1 MATTERTPIPRRMR
15 VGKRMYSVEVVEAL
29 IDKNCMGRVNYQNRN
44 IQIATHHS
52 PGRKIAGADI
62 RDSFWHETIHAIL
75 HDMGEDSLN
84 KNERFVTRFAN
95 RLTKAIETARF
106 E

>member
-1 MATTERTPIPRRMR
+1 VGSRT
-15 VGKRMYSVEVVEAL
+15 YSVEVVEAM
-29 IDKNCMGRVNYQNRN
+29 IEKNLMGRTYDPDRN
-44 IQIATHHS
+44 IKIGLKSNST
-52 PGRKIAGADI
+52 GRVYKPTEVHDT
-62 RDSFWHETIHAIL
+62 FWHEVVHAIL

-106 E
+106 

>member
-1 MATTERTPIPRRMR
+1 MR

-75 HDMGEDSLN
+75 HDMGRDNLN
-84 KNERFVTRFAN
+84 RDEAFVRGLAS
-95 RLTKAIETARF
+95 RLSHAIDTARF
-106 E
+106 

>member
-1 MATTERTPIPRRMR
+1 MTVKHRPIPRKMQ
-15 VGKRMYSVEVVEAL
+15 VGNKTYSVEVVEAMIEKNL
-29 IDKNCMGRVNYQNRN
+29 MGRTYYPDKNIKIGLKSNRTGRIYNSAE
-44 IQIATHHS
+44 IHDT
-52 PGRKIAGADI
+52 
-62 RDSFWHETIHAIL
+62 FWHEVVHAIL

-106 E
+106 